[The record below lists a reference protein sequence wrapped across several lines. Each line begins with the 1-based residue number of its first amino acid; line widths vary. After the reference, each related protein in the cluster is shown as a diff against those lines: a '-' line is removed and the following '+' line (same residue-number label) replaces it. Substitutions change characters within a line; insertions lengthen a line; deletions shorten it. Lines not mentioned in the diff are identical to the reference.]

1 MKSGLLLPCGAI
13 ALLFC
18 QACGGDKPAAP
29 SPVPAA
35 PVQPAAPVPAAQA
48 QEPGKRPA
56 APVRVDY
63 EMAKRLFG
71 NDPSAPAV
79 DNPSTPEKVALGNA
93 LYHEKHLSKN
103 GNLSCASCH
112 DLSNYGVDNKP
123 TSPGSDGKNGERNTP
138 TTYNAFRQFKQFW
151 DGRAETIE
159 EQATGPVF
167 NPVEHGLAD
176 EAQLVAKI
184 KEKPEL
190 VEGFKK
196 AFPGA
201 AEPVTAANF
210 RNAVGAFERTLVTR
224 SRWDDYLDGNKKAL
238 TAEEVIGL
246 DQFIK
251 VGCVTCHVNR
261 TLGGHMF
268 QKTGAVKPYTSHDTG
283 REQVTKAEADKFMF
297 KVPSLLNVE
306 KTGPYFHD
314 GKVSTLEEVVTIMA
328 DIQLQ
333 VTLKKEQVDSIV
345 AFLKALTGP
354 LPAEFAAK
362 K

>member
-1 MKSGLLLPCGAI
+1 MKNFLVATLSPL
-13 ALLFC
+13 ALLTLA
-18 QACGGDKPAAP
+18 ACGGDKPAAGGGGA
-29 SPVPAA
+29 PAGGG
-35 PVQPAAPVPAAQA
+35 AAAAQ
-48 QEPGKRPA
+48 QEGDKPQTKKVIAPRMDLDMIKRT
-56 APVRVDY
+56 
-63 EMAKRLFG
+63 FG
-71 NDPSAPAV
+71 SFSEFPKPAV
-79 DNPSTPEKVALGNA
+79 EATPAMVALGNT

-112 DLSNYGVDNKP
+112 DLSNYGVDGKP

-201 AEPVTAANF
+201 AEPVTADNF

-314 GKVSTLEEVVTIMA
+314 GKVNTLEEVVTIMA